1 MIKEYVTDTH
11 PFVWYIED
19 NKRLSRAASRVFAEA
34 EAGKAIIHVP
44 SIVFVE
50 LLFLIQRQRIPG
62 ALLEQAFAL
71 AEQEAS
77 EIRIAPLDLTVA
89 RAVASFGP
97 AAVPELPD
105 RIIAATARALNLPLV
120 TADHAIAESKLVQVI
135 W

>member
-19 NKRLSRAASRVFAEA
+19 NKRLSRAAARVFTEA
-34 EAGKAIIHVP
+34 ETGKAIIHIP

-50 LLFLIQRQRIPG
+50 LLFLIQRQRIPSTII
-62 ALLEQAFAL
+62 EQAFAL
-71 AEQEAS
+71 AEQEES
-77 EIRIAPLDLTVA
+77 EIRVAPLDLAVA
-89 RAVASFGP
+89 RAVATFGP

-120 TADHAIAESKLVQVI
+120 TADQAIAESNLVQVI

>member
-11 PFVWYIED
+11 PLVWYLED
-19 NKRLSRAASRVFAEA
+19 NKRLSRAAARAITEA
-34 EAGKAIIHVP
+34 ETGKAIIHIP

-50 LLFLIQRQRIPG
+50 LLFLIQRHRIPSTVI
-62 ALLEQAFAL
+62 EQAFAL
-71 AEQEAS
+71 AEQEES
-77 EIRIAPLDLTVA
+77 EIRVAPLDLAVA

-105 RIIAATARALNLPLV
+105 RIIAATARALSLPLV
-120 TADHAIAESKLVQVI
+120 TADQAIAESNLVQVI